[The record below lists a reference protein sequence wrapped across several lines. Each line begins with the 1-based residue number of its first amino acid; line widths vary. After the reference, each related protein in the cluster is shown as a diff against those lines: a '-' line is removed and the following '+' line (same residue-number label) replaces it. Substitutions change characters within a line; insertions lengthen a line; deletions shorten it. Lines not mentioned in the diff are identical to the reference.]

1 MNWFSRFVYS
11 RHAIAPAPFARK
23 QFGLSSGRKVASV
36 YPNCANGADFTEID
50 VMDYD
55 QFVSDMP
62 SDRTI
67 VFTSVEEM
75 EEGLQREGIYQ
86 PTRQLEKGQFRSQ
99 LAVSH
104 TKHADLVSVRYSTA
118 VSMHVEP
125 PVGTVGLL
133 FPRTVSGKFIASGEN
148 VGNDKLLVFD
158 ARSGVDIVGPALVGS
173 EDIAIS
179 AARFGEMIEVL
190 APNVTAVEGES
201 LKAGNTAELLAL
213 RDSVANLVAHPELD
227 PSGERV
233 TNLVSDTIAWIGDSN
248 SPWGSESLSVSV
260 ARIHVARTARDYIE
274 ANYRVP
280 VHIEDICRVTSV
292 GVRTV
297 QRCFREY
304 FDLTVSDY
312 LKSIRLGSAHRELA
326 AANPS
331 ETTVTRIAMDNG
343 CDHLGR
349 FSVEFHERFGELP
362 SQMLARQAGKK

>member
-1 MNWFSRFVYS
+1 
-11 RHAIAPAPFARK
+11 
-23 QFGLSSGRKVASV
+23 
-36 YPNCANGADFTEID
+36 
-50 VMDYD
+50 MDYE
-55 QFVSDMP
+55 QFVGDMP
-62 SDRTI
+62 SDRTV

-75 EEGLQREGIYQ
+75 EQGLQREGVYQ
-86 PTRQLEKGQFRSQ
+86 PARQLGNGKFQSH
-99 LAVSH
+99 LAVSR
-104 TKHADLVSVRYSTA
+104 TKHADLFSVRYNTA
-118 VSMHVEP
+118 ILMHVEP
-125 PVGTVGLL
+125 PLGTVGLL
-133 FPRTVSGKFIASGEN
+133 FPRTVSGQFIASGED

-158 ARSGVDIVGPALVGS
+158 LRSGVDIVGPALVGS

-179 AARFGEMIEVL
+179 AARFSEMIEVL
-190 APNVTAVEGES
+190 VPNVIAVEGVS
-201 LKAGNTAELLAL
+201 LIAGNTAELRAL
-213 RDSVANLVAHPELD
+213 RDSVAMLVAHPELD
-227 PSGERV
+227 PGGERV
-233 TNLVSDTIAWIGDSN
+233 ANLVSDTIAWIGDSN

-260 ARIHVARTARDYIE
+260 ARSHVAKTARDYIE

-312 LKSIRLGSAHRELA
+312 LKSVRLGSAHRELA

-362 SQMLARQAGKK
+362 SQTLARQAGKKLH